1 MQRLRQNL
9 VFKILSLAGAFA
21 LFLYVGKQQAT
32 ESPEYSPELSLTPPP
47 GLEVVE
53 PRGPRQVRVKLRG
66 PAEKIRSL
74 DESQIK
80 ASVDLTGQRKG
91 PHPGLPVEIVLP
103 GNVRDQV
110 QILYYS
116 PTRLNVRLDEHV
128 SRQFQ
133 VEPVMLSPPPSGY
146 SVDLPKLEP
155 SLVTISGRGEIV
167 NRVKKAQA
175 QVTAINSTE
184 RLDQLV
190 RVSAL
195 DDQNMEVGNGIQI
208 SPPTVRVRATIER
221 NIWTKPLYVD
231 PDVGPLPAGL
241 RLKHLAVTPE
251 RVTATGPDEALAR
264 LWVIRTMPVPL
275 SSHVSRFD
283 QPVLLKRPP
292 GVRQISPSIVRV
304 HVELESVPRSS

>member
-1 MQRLRQNL
+1 MHRLRQNL
-9 VFKILSLAGAFA
+9 LVKILSLIGAFA

-32 ESPEYSPELSLTPPP
+32 ESPEYSPELAIAPPP
-47 GLEVVE
+47 GLELVE
-53 PRGPRQVRVKLRG
+53 PKGPRQVRVKLRG

-80 ASVDLTGQRKG
+80 AVVDLTGQRKG
-91 PHPGLPVEIVLP
+91 NHPGMPVQILLP
-103 GNVRDQV
+103 GNVRDLV
-110 QILYYS
+110 QIVYYS

-133 VEPVMLSPPPSGY
+133 VEPVLLSPPPPGY
-146 SVDLPKLEP
+146 SVDLPELEP

-167 NRVKKAQA
+167 TRVKKAQA

-195 DDQNMEVGNGIQI
+195 DDQNMEVGDGIQI

-231 PDVGPLPAGL
+231 PDVGPLPEGL
-241 RLKHLAVTPE
+241 RIKRLAVTPE

-264 LWVIRTMPVPL
+264 LWVIRTLPLRL
-275 SSHVSRFD
+275 SSQAVRYD
-283 QPVLLKRPP
+283 QSVLLKRPP

-304 HVELESVPRSS
+304 QVELESVARSS